1 MGFIYA
7 IYHLIL
13 LYAFYRSFQWVMSV
27 CPFHDCSDHIW
38 QVQQTHK
45 CDTFLRTIF
54 QCEFNGDVSFVIR
67 MTIYGKSGKHTSVIH
82 LWEPFFDVNLMVMSV
97 LWSEWP
103 YMASSANTQ
112 VWYIFGNHF
121 LTWIQWW
128 CPFCDQ
134 SDHIWQV
141 QQTHKCDTFSRTI
154 FNMNSVVM
162 LVLWSEWIYIASL
175 ANTQVSYIFKNHF
188 STWIKMVMSVSWS
201 KWPYVYWL
209 QCQDQDPR

>member
-1 MGFIYA
+1 MASPANTQVWY
-7 IYHLIL
+7 IL
-13 LYAFYRSFQWVMSV
+13 ENHFQ
-27 CPFHDCSDHIW
+27 
-38 QVQQTHK
+38 
-45 CDTFLRTIF
+45 R
-54 QCEFNGDVSFVIR
+54 EFNGDVSFVIR

-141 QQTHKCDTFSRTI
+141 QQTHKCDTFSGTI
-154 FNMNSVVM
+154 FWHEFNGDVGFVIRVTIYGKYSKHTSMIHFQKPFFDVNS
-162 LVLWSEWIYIASL
+162 
-175 ANTQVSYIFKNHF
+175 
-188 STWIKMVMSVSWS
+188 MVTSVSWS
-201 KWPYVYWL
+201 KWPYVYGYNVKTKI
-209 QCQDQDPR
+209 QDKEAHLNIMSRPRFKTT